1 MKIFTT
7 ILFLILL
14 YSNTYC
20 QRQADSLSSDL
31 RNKITNIDAYVNEI
45 DKDQKLFPRRIPVPE
60 YGIYSNTLYQTNGQ
74 PPLKTL
80 KEVRITQN
88 VKTTYYKDGRVV
100 YITEISSAHDNYSN
114 IKKAYFQ
121 NDSMI
126 YSTTKL
132 YEEQIL
138 QIQCSYNG
146 AEQGGS
152 YTLTITKDSI
162 KYEYAEGIRKF
173 ETQNSL
179 SAWNMLR
186 DSFNLT
192 NFDKIQTTSFRSYI
206 DGHDLSYVITT
217 DKRTHSFVNAPFN
230 DPQLKKM
237 TEFFKLVDLLI
248 PLKKN

>member
-14 YSNTYC
+14 YSNSYC
-20 QRQADSLSSDL
+20 QSKTDSLSSDISS
-31 RNKITNIDAYVNEI
+31 KIKNIDAYVKVV
-45 DKDQKLFPRRIPVPE
+45 DVDQKLFLRRISVPE
-60 YGIYSNTLYQTNGQ
+60 HGIYSNTSYLTNGQ

-80 KEVRITQN
+80 KEVRIAQN
-88 VKTTYYKDGRVV
+88 VITTYYKDGRIV
-100 YITEISSAHDNYSN
+100 YINEISSAYDNYSN
-114 IKKAYFQ
+114 IKKVYFQ

-152 YTLTITKDSI
+152 YTLVITKDSI
-162 KYEYAEGIRKF
+162 KYSGDLRKF
-173 ETQNSL
+173 ETKNSL
-179 SAWNMLR
+179 SAWNKLKY
-186 DSFNLT
+186 SFNLT
-192 NFDKIQTTSFRSYI
+192 NFDKIQTTGFRSYI

-230 DPQLKKM
+230 DPQLKKLAD
-237 TEFFKLVDLLI
+237 FFKQIVLLT
-248 PLKKN
+248 PLEKN